1 MADRHM
7 KFTGIV
13 LGGVFLVSVAIVAS
27 IWKIEFHSNVPPMEP
42 DLPRDYRQKGMLRIV
57 NGEPD
62 VINHLQIKYDGKSV
76 VIEELRPDQM
86 FRLPIETGY
95 PVKVEYIYSYAD
107 HEEYRVGDA
116 VHQAADMEF
125 EVILKREGYDHVA
138 FGPIN
143 LDYPLGISPLE
154 HIVMNIDYEYSGSK
168 DELEELKRWLEK
180 NRR

>member
-1 MADRHM
+1 M

-13 LGGVFLVSVAIVAS
+13 LAGVFLISVAIVAS
-27 IWKIEFHSNVPPMEP
+27 IWKIEFHSDVPPMDP

-62 VINHLQIKYDGKSV
+62 VITQLQIKYDGKSV
-76 VIEELRPDQM
+76 TIKELSPDQM

-95 PVKVEYIYSYAD
+95 PVNVEYIYSYTD

-116 VHQAADMEF
+116 AHQAADMEF
-125 EVILKREGYDHVA
+125 EVVLTRDGYDVVA
-138 FGPIN
+138 FSPIN
-143 LDYPLGISPLE
+143 PYYPLGISPLE
-154 HIVMNIDYEYSGSK
+154 HIVMNIDYEYNGSK
-168 DELEELKRWLEK
+168 DELERLNSQLGK